1 MDYEIVIGME
11 IHVEMATK
19 TKLFCNCTTEFGGN
33 ENTHACPICLAMP
46 GTLPVLNEKVLDF
59 AIKAGLALNC
69 EIQHYSKFDRKNYFY
84 PDLPK
89 AYQTSQFYYPI
100 CKDGYVEIEAGGK
113 KKKIGITR
121 IHIEEDAGKLLH
133 ESVDGTLLDANRCG
147 VPLVE
152 IVSEP
157 DIRSAEEAQVFA
169 EKVRNILE
177 YTGVSDCKME
187 EGSLRFDVNL
197 SIREKG
203 AEAFGTRTEMKNLNS
218 FRALGRAVQYESKR
232 QVIDIK
238 KGREIIQETRK
249 WDDVKGVSSAMR
261 SKEEAHDY
269 RYFPEPDLVPI
280 ILSEERIEEARR
292 TLPELPEAKQ
302 ARYVR
307 DYGLPQYD
315 AEVLTASKA
324 TSQFFEKT
332 VALYDEPKQI
342 SNWIMVE
349 IPPFLKEKEISIEEI
364 PFQPED
370 LVELLTLIQK
380 GKISGKIGKKVLS
393 LMFEESAG
401 SPSQIVEE
409 NQWAQMSDAGE
420 LSDIIAKIIDEN
432 QKSLDDIAKGNKKA
446 YGYLTGQVM
455 KATKG
460 QANPQLANQLI
471 REMVEKK
478 LNSRD

>member
-46 GTLPVLNEKVLDF
+46 GTLPVLNEQVLDF

-69 EIQHYSKFDRKNYFY
+69 EIQEYSKFDRKNYFY

-89 AYQTSQFYYPI
+89 AYQISQFYYPI
-100 CKDGYVEIEAGGK
+100 CKNGYVEIEVEGK

-147 VPLVE
+147 MPLVE
-152 IVSEP
+152 IVTEP

-187 EGSLRFDVNL
+187 QGSLRFDVNL

-203 AEAFGTRTEMKNLNS
+203 AEAYGTRTEMKNLNS

-232 QVIDIK
+232 QIIELK

-269 RYFPEPDLVPI
+269 RYFPEPDLVPV
-280 ILSEERIEEARR
+280 ILSPQRIEEARK

-302 ARYVR
+302 QRYVN

-315 AEVLTASKA
+315 AEVLTATKA

-332 VALYDEPKQI
+332 VALYSEPKQI

-349 IPPFLKEKEISIEEI
+349 IPPLLKEKEITIEDI
-364 PFQPED
+364 PFAPEA

-380 GKISGKIGKKVLS
+380 GEISGKIGKEVLA
-393 LMFEESAG
+393 LMFEEGSG
-401 SPSQIVEE
+401 SPAQIVKE

-420 LSDIIAKIIDEN
+420 LTDIIAKIIEEN
-432 QKSLDDIAKGNKKA
+432 PKSLSDIAKGNKKA
-446 YGYLTGQVM
+446 YGFLTGQVM

-478 LNSRD
+478 LNNA

>member
-19 TKLFCNCTTEFGGN
+19 TKLFCNCTTEFGGD

-69 EIQHYSKFDRKNYFY
+69 DVQQYSKFDRKNYFY

-89 AYQTSQFYYPI
+89 AYQISQFYYPI
-100 CKDGYVEIEAGGK
+100 CKDGYVEIEVEGK

-147 VPLVE
+147 MPLVE

-187 EGSLRFDVNL
+187 QGSLRFDVNL

-203 AEAFGTRTEMKNLNS
+203 TEAFGTRTEMKNLNS

-232 QVIDIK
+232 QIIEIK
-238 KGREIIQETRK
+238 KGRDIIQETRK

-302 ARYVR
+302 ERYVT

-332 VALYDEPKQI
+332 VALYNEPKQI

-349 IPPFLKEKEISIEEI
+349 IPPLLKEKELSIEEI
-364 PFQPED
+364 PFQPEA
-370 LVELLTLIQK
+370 LVELLTLIQE
-380 GKISGKIGKKVLS
+380 GKISGKIGKEVLA
-393 LMFEESAG
+393 LMFEKETG
-401 SPSQIVEE
+401 SPSQIIEE
-409 NQWAQMSDAGE
+409 NQWTQMSDAGE
-420 LSDIIAKIIDEN
+420 LTDIIAKIIDDN
-432 QKSLDDIAKGNKKA
+432 PKSLDDIAKGNKKA
-446 YGYLTGQVM
+446 YGFLTGQVM

-460 QANPQLANQLI
+460 QANPQMANQLI

-478 LNSRD
+478 LSDQ